1 MPELKNILNKER
13 LKEPE
18 FFLKWLCIGV
28 ITGGIIGLV
37 GALFHFCSAEAE
49 AFRGDNTW
57 LIYLLPVAGAAIAY
71 FYDAMKYSHDQ
82 GTNLV
87 LLAVRDNKIMGIR
100 HALCIFVATV
110 LTHLCGGSSGREG
123 ASLQIGAA
131 LGSFSGRKLKFGE
144 DDKRIMT
151 MCGMS
156 AMFAAVFG
164 TPVTAAIFAMEV
176 VSVGIFY
183 YSAIIPCV
191 TSALTASYISS
202 LFGNTHLQVSVN
214 VPKADLILYLKI
226 ALIGAICA
234 GISVLFCQV
243 IGKTHKLFKKI
254 KNHAYKADDLLTN
267 KWLGFPILIIFMWLM
282 FQATF
287 TIGAYPQAWIESAVE
302 WFGSHVASWMNDG
315 ILRDLIVD
323 GIIAGVG
330 GVLVFLPN
338 ILILFMFISI
348 LEDTGY
354 MARAAF
360 IMDRLM
366 HKIGLHGKSFI
377 PFLIGFGCSVPAI
390 MATRTLENRKDRIV
404 TVLVTPFMSCSARLP
419 VYLLFVA
426 AFFHKNQGLIL
437 LSVYLVGAII
447 AILTA
452 LLLNKTAF
460 RGLSEQFV
468 MELPPYRIPTMR
480 NTLIHMWDKSV
491 QYLQKMATVIL
502 VASIIIWALEYF
514 PRTSEESEKI
524 AQEIELIE
532 K

>member
-254 KNHAYKADDLLTN
+254 KNHALRAAAGGAIVVLLTLIVGDYTYN
-267 KWLGFPILIIFMWLM
+267 GTGGEMIVSAFTKSPFFGAFLIKMVFTAITLGSGFKGGEIFPVF
-282 FQATF
+282 F
-287 TIGAYPQAWIESAVE
+287 IGSS
-302 WFGSHVASWMNDG
+302 FGSVFAPLLGLDCSVGAAVGMIAIFCGVTNCPIASMLLSIELFGGEG
-315 ILRDLIVD
+315 IGMYALVCAVSYMLS
-323 GIIAGVG
+323 GYG
-330 GVLVFLPN
+330 GLYSEQK
-338 ILILFMFISI
+338 ILYSKKRMKFINK
-348 LEDTGY
+348 
-354 MARAAF
+354 
-360 IMDRLM
+360 
-366 HKIGLHGKSFI
+366 KIG
-377 PFLIGFGCSVPAI
+377 
-390 MATRTLENRKDRIV
+390 N
-404 TVLVTPFMSCSARLP
+404 
-419 VYLLFVA
+419 
-426 AFFHKNQGLIL
+426 
-437 LSVYLVGAII
+437 
-447 AILTA
+447 
-452 LLLNKTAF
+452 
-460 RGLSEQFV
+460 
-468 MELPPYRIPTMR
+468 
-480 NTLIHMWDKSV
+480 
-491 QYLQKMATVIL
+491 
-502 VASIIIWALEYF
+502 
-514 PRTSEESEKI
+514 
-524 AQEIELIE
+524 
-532 K
+532 

>member
-28 ITGGIIGLV
+28 IVGGIIGLV

-71 FYDAMKYSHDQ
+71 FYDAMKYSHDK

-87 LLAVRDNKIMGIR
+87 LLAVRDNKIMGIH

-254 KNHAYKADDLLTN
+254 KNHALRAAAGGAIVVLLTLIVGDYTYN
-267 KWLGFPILIIFMWLM
+267 GTGGDMIVSAFTKSPFFAAFLIKMVFTAVTLGSGFKGGEIFPVF
-282 FQATF
+282 F
-287 TIGAYPQAWIESAVE
+287 IGSS
-302 WFGSHVASWMNDG
+302 FGS
-315 ILRDLIVD
+315 
-323 GIIAGVG
+323 
-330 GVLVFLPN
+330 VFAPL
-338 ILILFMFISI
+338 L
-348 LEDTGY
+348 
-354 MARAAF
+354 
-360 IMDRLM
+360 
-366 HKIGLHGKSFI
+366 GLD
-377 PFLIGFGCSVPAI
+377 CSVGAAVGMTAI
-390 MATRTLENRKDRIV
+390 FCGV
-404 TVLVTPFMSCSARLP
+404 TNCPIAS
-419 VYLLFVA
+419 
-426 AFFHKNQGLIL
+426 IL
-437 LSVYLVGAII
+437 LSIELFGGEGIGMYALVCSVSYMLSGYG
-447 AILTA
+447 
-452 LLLNKTAF
+452 
-460 RGLSEQFV
+460 GLYSEQ
-468 MELPPYRIPTMR
+468 
-480 NTLIHMWDKSV
+480 K
-491 QYLQKMATVIL
+491 IL
-502 VASIIIWALEYF
+502 YSKKRMKFINK
-514 PRTSEESEKI
+514 KI
-524 AQEIELIE
+524 GN
-532 K
+532 

>member
-28 ITGGIIGLV
+28 IMGGIIGLV

-71 FYDAMKYSHDQ
+71 FYDAMKYSHDK

-87 LLAVRDNKIMGIR
+87 LLAVRDNKIMGIH

-234 GISVLFCQV
+234 GISVLFCHV

-254 KNHAYKADDLLTN
+254 KNHALRAAAGGAIVVLLTLIVGDYTYN
-267 KWLGFPILIIFMWLM
+267 GTGGEMIVSAFTKSPFFGAFLIKMVFTAITLGSGFKGGEIFPVF
-282 FQATF
+282 F
-287 TIGAYPQAWIESAVE
+287 IGSS
-302 WFGSHVASWMNDG
+302 FGSVFAPLLGLDCSVGAAVGMTAIFCGVTNCPIASMLLSIELFGGEG
-315 ILRDLIVD
+315 IGMYALVCAVSYMLS
-323 GIIAGVG
+323 GYG
-330 GVLVFLPN
+330 GLYSEQK
-338 ILILFMFISI
+338 ILYSKKRMKFINK
-348 LEDTGY
+348 
-354 MARAAF
+354 
-360 IMDRLM
+360 
-366 HKIGLHGKSFI
+366 KIG
-377 PFLIGFGCSVPAI
+377 
-390 MATRTLENRKDRIV
+390 N
-404 TVLVTPFMSCSARLP
+404 
-419 VYLLFVA
+419 
-426 AFFHKNQGLIL
+426 
-437 LSVYLVGAII
+437 
-447 AILTA
+447 
-452 LLLNKTAF
+452 
-460 RGLSEQFV
+460 
-468 MELPPYRIPTMR
+468 
-480 NTLIHMWDKSV
+480 
-491 QYLQKMATVIL
+491 
-502 VASIIIWALEYF
+502 
-514 PRTSEESEKI
+514 
-524 AQEIELIE
+524 
-532 K
+532 

>member
-254 KNHAYKADDLLTN
+254 KNHALRAAAGGAIVVLLTLIVGDYTYN
-267 KWLGFPILIIFMWLM
+267 GTGGDMIVSAFTKSPFFAAFLIKMVFTAITLGSGFKGGEIFPVF
-282 FQATF
+282 F
-287 TIGAYPQAWIESAVE
+287 IGSS
-302 WFGSHVASWMNDG
+302 FGSVFAPLLGLDCSVGAALGMIAIFCGVTNCPIASMLLSIELFGGEG
-315 ILRDLIVD
+315 IGMYALVCAVSYMLS
-323 GIIAGVG
+323 GYG
-330 GVLVFLPN
+330 GLYSEQK
-338 ILILFMFISI
+338 ILYSKKRMKFINK
-348 LEDTGY
+348 
-354 MARAAF
+354 
-360 IMDRLM
+360 
-366 HKIGLHGKSFI
+366 KIG
-377 PFLIGFGCSVPAI
+377 
-390 MATRTLENRKDRIV
+390 N
-404 TVLVTPFMSCSARLP
+404 
-419 VYLLFVA
+419 
-426 AFFHKNQGLIL
+426 
-437 LSVYLVGAII
+437 
-447 AILTA
+447 
-452 LLLNKTAF
+452 
-460 RGLSEQFV
+460 
-468 MELPPYRIPTMR
+468 
-480 NTLIHMWDKSV
+480 
-491 QYLQKMATVIL
+491 
-502 VASIIIWALEYF
+502 
-514 PRTSEESEKI
+514 
-524 AQEIELIE
+524 
-532 K
+532 

>member
-71 FYDAMKYSHDQ
+71 FYDAMKYSHDK

-87 LLAVRDNKIMGIR
+87 LLAVRDNKIMGIH

-191 TSALTASYISS
+191 TSALTASYIFS

-254 KNHAYKADDLLTN
+254 KNHALRAAAGGAIVVLLTLIVGDYTYN
-267 KWLGFPILIIFMWLM
+267 GTGGEMIVSAFTKSPFFAAFLIKMVFTAITLGSGFKGGEIFPVF
-282 FQATF
+282 F
-287 TIGAYPQAWIESAVE
+287 IGSS
-302 WFGSHVASWMNDG
+302 FGSVFAPLLGLDCSVGAAVGMTAIFCGVTNCPIASMLLSIELFGGEG
-315 ILRDLIVD
+315 IGMYALVCAVSYMLS
-323 GIIAGVG
+323 GYG
-330 GVLVFLPN
+330 GLYSEQK
-338 ILILFMFISI
+338 ILYSKKRMKFINK
-348 LEDTGY
+348 
-354 MARAAF
+354 
-360 IMDRLM
+360 
-366 HKIGLHGKSFI
+366 KIG
-377 PFLIGFGCSVPAI
+377 
-390 MATRTLENRKDRIV
+390 N
-404 TVLVTPFMSCSARLP
+404 
-419 VYLLFVA
+419 
-426 AFFHKNQGLIL
+426 
-437 LSVYLVGAII
+437 
-447 AILTA
+447 
-452 LLLNKTAF
+452 
-460 RGLSEQFV
+460 
-468 MELPPYRIPTMR
+468 
-480 NTLIHMWDKSV
+480 
-491 QYLQKMATVIL
+491 
-502 VASIIIWALEYF
+502 
-514 PRTSEESEKI
+514 
-524 AQEIELIE
+524 
-532 K
+532 

>member
-87 LLAVRDNKIMGIR
+87 LLAVRDNKIMGIH

-254 KNHAYKADDLLTN
+254 KNHALRAAAGGAIVVLLTLIVGDYTYN
-267 KWLGFPILIIFMWLM
+267 GTGGEMIVSAFTKSPFFGAFLIKMVFTAVTLGSGFKGGEIFPVF
-282 FQATF
+282 F
-287 TIGAYPQAWIESAVE
+287 IGSS
-302 WFGSHVASWMNDG
+302 FGSVFAPLLGLDCSVGAAVGMIAIFCGVTNCPIASMLLSIELFGGEG
-315 ILRDLIVD
+315 IGMYALVCAVSYMLS
-323 GIIAGVG
+323 GYG
-330 GVLVFLPN
+330 GLYSEQK
-338 ILILFMFISI
+338 ILYSKKRMKFINK
-348 LEDTGY
+348 
-354 MARAAF
+354 
-360 IMDRLM
+360 
-366 HKIGLHGKSFI
+366 KIG
-377 PFLIGFGCSVPAI
+377 
-390 MATRTLENRKDRIV
+390 N
-404 TVLVTPFMSCSARLP
+404 
-419 VYLLFVA
+419 
-426 AFFHKNQGLIL
+426 
-437 LSVYLVGAII
+437 
-447 AILTA
+447 
-452 LLLNKTAF
+452 
-460 RGLSEQFV
+460 
-468 MELPPYRIPTMR
+468 
-480 NTLIHMWDKSV
+480 
-491 QYLQKMATVIL
+491 
-502 VASIIIWALEYF
+502 
-514 PRTSEESEKI
+514 
-524 AQEIELIE
+524 
-532 K
+532 

>member
-28 ITGGIIGLV
+28 IMGGIIGLV

-71 FYDAMKYSHDQ
+71 FYDAMKYSHDK

-87 LLAVRDNKIMGIR
+87 LLAVRDNKIMGIH

-254 KNHAYKADDLLTN
+254 KNHALRAAAGGAIVVLLTLIVGDYTYN
-267 KWLGFPILIIFMWLM
+267 GTGGDMIVSAFTKSPFFAAFLIKMVFTAVTLGSGFKGGEIFPVF
-282 FQATF
+282 F
-287 TIGAYPQAWIESAVE
+287 IGSS
-302 WFGSHVASWMNDG
+302 FGSIFAPLLGLDCSVGAAVGMIAIFCGVTNCPIASMLLSIELFGGEG
-315 ILRDLIVD
+315 IGMYALVCAVSYMLS
-323 GIIAGVG
+323 GYG
-330 GVLVFLPN
+330 GLYSEQK
-338 ILILFMFISI
+338 ILYSKKRMKFINK
-348 LEDTGY
+348 
-354 MARAAF
+354 
-360 IMDRLM
+360 
-366 HKIGLHGKSFI
+366 KIG
-377 PFLIGFGCSVPAI
+377 
-390 MATRTLENRKDRIV
+390 N
-404 TVLVTPFMSCSARLP
+404 
-419 VYLLFVA
+419 
-426 AFFHKNQGLIL
+426 
-437 LSVYLVGAII
+437 
-447 AILTA
+447 
-452 LLLNKTAF
+452 
-460 RGLSEQFV
+460 
-468 MELPPYRIPTMR
+468 
-480 NTLIHMWDKSV
+480 
-491 QYLQKMATVIL
+491 
-502 VASIIIWALEYF
+502 
-514 PRTSEESEKI
+514 
-524 AQEIELIE
+524 
-532 K
+532 

>member
-87 LLAVRDNKIMGIR
+87 LLAVRDNKIMGIH

-254 KNHAYKADDLLTN
+254 KNHALRAAAGGAIVVLLTLIVGDYTYN
-267 KWLGFPILIIFMWLM
+267 GTGGDMIVSAFTKSPFFAAFLIKMVFTAITLGSGFKGGEIFPVF
-282 FQATF
+282 F
-287 TIGAYPQAWIESAVE
+287 IGSS
-302 WFGSHVASWMNDG
+302 FGSVFAPLLGLDCSVGAAVGMIAIFCGVTNCPIASMLLSIELFGGEG
-315 ILRDLIVD
+315 IGMYALVCAVSYMLS
-323 GIIAGVG
+323 GYG
-330 GVLVFLPN
+330 GLYSEQK
-338 ILILFMFISI
+338 ILYSKKRMKFINK
-348 LEDTGY
+348 
-354 MARAAF
+354 
-360 IMDRLM
+360 
-366 HKIGLHGKSFI
+366 KIG
-377 PFLIGFGCSVPAI
+377 
-390 MATRTLENRKDRIV
+390 N
-404 TVLVTPFMSCSARLP
+404 
-419 VYLLFVA
+419 
-426 AFFHKNQGLIL
+426 
-437 LSVYLVGAII
+437 
-447 AILTA
+447 
-452 LLLNKTAF
+452 
-460 RGLSEQFV
+460 
-468 MELPPYRIPTMR
+468 
-480 NTLIHMWDKSV
+480 
-491 QYLQKMATVIL
+491 
-502 VASIIIWALEYF
+502 
-514 PRTSEESEKI
+514 
-524 AQEIELIE
+524 
-532 K
+532 

>member
-28 ITGGIIGLV
+28 IMGGIIGLV

-71 FYDAMKYSHDQ
+71 FYDAMKYSHDK

-87 LLAVRDNKIMGIR
+87 LLAVRDNKIMGIH

-202 LFGNTHLQVSVN
+202 IFGNTHLQVSVN

-254 KNHAYKADDLLTN
+254 KNHALRAAAGGAIVVLLTLIVGDYTYN
-267 KWLGFPILIIFMWLM
+267 GTGGDMIVSAFTKSPFFGAFLIKMVFTAVTLGSGFKGGEIFPVF
-282 FQATF
+282 F
-287 TIGAYPQAWIESAVE
+287 IGSS
-302 WFGSHVASWMNDG
+302 FGSVFAPLLGLDCSVGAAVGMIAIFCGVTNCPIASMLLSIELFGGEG
-315 ILRDLIVD
+315 IGMYALVCAVSYMLS
-323 GIIAGVG
+323 GYG
-330 GVLVFLPN
+330 GLYSEQK
-338 ILILFMFISI
+338 ILYSKKRMKFINK
-348 LEDTGY
+348 
-354 MARAAF
+354 
-360 IMDRLM
+360 
-366 HKIGLHGKSFI
+366 KIG
-377 PFLIGFGCSVPAI
+377 
-390 MATRTLENRKDRIV
+390 N
-404 TVLVTPFMSCSARLP
+404 
-419 VYLLFVA
+419 
-426 AFFHKNQGLIL
+426 
-437 LSVYLVGAII
+437 
-447 AILTA
+447 
-452 LLLNKTAF
+452 
-460 RGLSEQFV
+460 
-468 MELPPYRIPTMR
+468 
-480 NTLIHMWDKSV
+480 
-491 QYLQKMATVIL
+491 
-502 VASIIIWALEYF
+502 
-514 PRTSEESEKI
+514 
-524 AQEIELIE
+524 
-532 K
+532 

>member
-28 ITGGIIGLV
+28 IMGGIIGLV

-71 FYDAMKYSHDQ
+71 FYDAMKYSHDK

-87 LLAVRDNKIMGIR
+87 LLAVRDNKIMGIH

-202 LFGNTHLQVSVN
+202 LFGNTHLQISVN

-254 KNHAYKADDLLTN
+254 KNHALRAAAGGAIVVLLTLIVGDYTYN
-267 KWLGFPILIIFMWLM
+267 GTGGEMIVSAFTKSPFFAAFLIKMVFTAVTLGSGFKGGEIFPVF
-282 FQATF
+282 F
-287 TIGAYPQAWIESAVE
+287 IGSS
-302 WFGSHVASWMNDG
+302 FGSVFAPLLGLDCSVGAAVGMTAIFCGVTNCPIASMLLSIELFGGEG
-315 ILRDLIVD
+315 IGMYALVCAVSYMLS
-323 GIIAGVG
+323 GYG
-330 GVLVFLPN
+330 GLYSEQK
-338 ILILFMFISI
+338 ILYSKKRMKFINK
-348 LEDTGY
+348 
-354 MARAAF
+354 
-360 IMDRLM
+360 
-366 HKIGLHGKSFI
+366 KIG
-377 PFLIGFGCSVPAI
+377 
-390 MATRTLENRKDRIV
+390 N
-404 TVLVTPFMSCSARLP
+404 
-419 VYLLFVA
+419 
-426 AFFHKNQGLIL
+426 
-437 LSVYLVGAII
+437 
-447 AILTA
+447 
-452 LLLNKTAF
+452 
-460 RGLSEQFV
+460 
-468 MELPPYRIPTMR
+468 
-480 NTLIHMWDKSV
+480 
-491 QYLQKMATVIL
+491 
-502 VASIIIWALEYF
+502 
-514 PRTSEESEKI
+514 
-524 AQEIELIE
+524 
-532 K
+532 

>member
-71 FYDAMKYSHDQ
+71 FYDAMKYSHDK

-87 LLAVRDNKIMGIR
+87 LLAVRDNKIMGIH

-254 KNHAYKADDLLTN
+254 KNHALRAAAGGAIVVLLTLIVGDYTYN
-267 KWLGFPILIIFMWLM
+267 GTGGDMIVSAFTKSPFFAAFLIKMVFTAITLGSGFKGGEIFPVF
-282 FQATF
+282 F
-287 TIGAYPQAWIESAVE
+287 IGSS
-302 WFGSHVASWMNDG
+302 FGSVFAPLLGLDCSVGAAVGMTAIFCGVTNCPIASMLLSIELFGGEG
-315 ILRDLIVD
+315 IGMYALVCAVSYMLS
-323 GIIAGVG
+323 GYG
-330 GVLVFLPN
+330 GLYSEQK
-338 ILILFMFISI
+338 ILYSKKRMKFINK
-348 LEDTGY
+348 
-354 MARAAF
+354 
-360 IMDRLM
+360 
-366 HKIGLHGKSFI
+366 KIG
-377 PFLIGFGCSVPAI
+377 
-390 MATRTLENRKDRIV
+390 N
-404 TVLVTPFMSCSARLP
+404 
-419 VYLLFVA
+419 
-426 AFFHKNQGLIL
+426 
-437 LSVYLVGAII
+437 
-447 AILTA
+447 
-452 LLLNKTAF
+452 
-460 RGLSEQFV
+460 
-468 MELPPYRIPTMR
+468 
-480 NTLIHMWDKSV
+480 
-491 QYLQKMATVIL
+491 
-502 VASIIIWALEYF
+502 
-514 PRTSEESEKI
+514 
-524 AQEIELIE
+524 
-532 K
+532 

>member
-28 ITGGIIGLV
+28 IMGGIIGLV

-49 AFRGDNTW
+49 AIRGDNTW

-71 FYDAMKYSHDQ
+71 FYDAMKYSHDK

-87 LLAVRDNKIMGIR
+87 LLAVRDNKIMGIH

-254 KNHAYKADDLLTN
+254 KNHALRAAAGGAIVVLLTLIVGDYTYN
-267 KWLGFPILIIFMWLM
+267 GTGGEMIVSAFTKSPFFAAFLIKMVFTAITLGSGFKGGEIFPVF
-282 FQATF
+282 F
-287 TIGAYPQAWIESAVE
+287 IGSS
-302 WFGSHVASWMNDG
+302 FGSVFAPLLGLDCSVGAAVGMTAIFCGVTNCPIASMLLSIELFGGGG
-315 ILRDLIVD
+315 IGMYALVCAVSYMLS
-323 GIIAGVG
+323 GYG
-330 GVLVFLPN
+330 GLYSEQK
-338 ILILFMFISI
+338 ILYSKKRMKFINK
-348 LEDTGY
+348 
-354 MARAAF
+354 
-360 IMDRLM
+360 
-366 HKIGLHGKSFI
+366 KIG
-377 PFLIGFGCSVPAI
+377 
-390 MATRTLENRKDRIV
+390 N
-404 TVLVTPFMSCSARLP
+404 
-419 VYLLFVA
+419 
-426 AFFHKNQGLIL
+426 
-437 LSVYLVGAII
+437 
-447 AILTA
+447 
-452 LLLNKTAF
+452 
-460 RGLSEQFV
+460 
-468 MELPPYRIPTMR
+468 
-480 NTLIHMWDKSV
+480 
-491 QYLQKMATVIL
+491 
-502 VASIIIWALEYF
+502 
-514 PRTSEESEKI
+514 
-524 AQEIELIE
+524 
-532 K
+532 

>member
-28 ITGGIIGLV
+28 IMGGIIGLV

-49 AFRGDNTW
+49 VFRGDNTW

-71 FYDAMKYSHDQ
+71 FYDAMKYSHDK

-87 LLAVRDNKIMGIR
+87 LLAVRDNKIMGIH

-254 KNHAYKADDLLTN
+254 KNHALRAVAGGAIVVLLTLIVGDYTYN
-267 KWLGFPILIIFMWLM
+267 GTGGEMIVSAFTKSPFFAAFLIKMVFTAVTLGSGFKGGEIFPVF
-282 FQATF
+282 F
-287 TIGAYPQAWIESAVE
+287 IGSS
-302 WFGSHVASWMNDG
+302 FGS
-315 ILRDLIVD
+315 
-323 GIIAGVG
+323 
-330 GVLVFLPN
+330 VFAPL
-338 ILILFMFISI
+338 L
-348 LEDTGY
+348 
-354 MARAAF
+354 
-360 IMDRLM
+360 
-366 HKIGLHGKSFI
+366 GLD
-377 PFLIGFGCSVPAI
+377 CSVGAAVGMTAI
-390 MATRTLENRKDRIV
+390 FCGV
-404 TVLVTPFMSCSARLP
+404 TNCPIAS
-419 VYLLFVA
+419 
-426 AFFHKNQGLIL
+426 IL
-437 LSVYLVGAII
+437 LSIELFGGEGIGMYALVCAVSYMLSGYG
-447 AILTA
+447 
-452 LLLNKTAF
+452 
-460 RGLSEQFV
+460 GLYSEQ
-468 MELPPYRIPTMR
+468 
-480 NTLIHMWDKSV
+480 K
-491 QYLQKMATVIL
+491 IL
-502 VASIIIWALEYF
+502 YSKKRMKFINK
-514 PRTSEESEKI
+514 KI
-524 AQEIELIE
+524 GN
-532 K
+532 

>member
-1 MPELKNILNKER
+1 MGELKNILNKER
-13 LKEPE
+13 LKEPR
-18 FFLKWLCIGV
+18 FFLKWLCVGV
-28 ITGGIIGLV
+28 IMGAIIGLV

-71 FYDAMKYSHDQ
+71 FYDAMKYSHDK

-87 LLAVRDNKIMGIR
+87 LLAVRDNKIMGIH

-131 LGSFSGRKLKFGE
+131 LGSYTGRKLNFGE

-234 GISVLFCQV
+234 GISVFFCYV
-243 IGKTHKLFKKI
+243 IGKAHKLFKKI
-254 KNHAYKADDLLTN
+254 KNHALRAAAGGTIVVLLTLIVGDYTYN
-267 KWLGFPILIIFMWLM
+267 GTGGEMIVSAFTESPFFGAFLIKMAFTAVTLGSGFKGGEIFPVF
-282 FQATF
+282 F
-287 TIGAYPQAWIESAVE
+287 IGSS
-302 WFGSHVASWMNDG
+302 FGSVFAPLLGLDCSVGAAVGMIAIFCGVTNCPIASMLLSIELFGGEG
-315 ILRDLIVD
+315 I
-323 GIIAGVG
+323 GIYALVCAVSYMLSGYG
-330 GVLVFLPN
+330 GLYSEQK
-338 ILILFMFISI
+338 ILYSKKRMKFINK
-348 LEDTGY
+348 
-354 MARAAF
+354 
-360 IMDRLM
+360 
-366 HKIGLHGKSFI
+366 KIG
-377 PFLIGFGCSVPAI
+377 
-390 MATRTLENRKDRIV
+390 N
-404 TVLVTPFMSCSARLP
+404 
-419 VYLLFVA
+419 
-426 AFFHKNQGLIL
+426 
-437 LSVYLVGAII
+437 
-447 AILTA
+447 
-452 LLLNKTAF
+452 
-460 RGLSEQFV
+460 
-468 MELPPYRIPTMR
+468 
-480 NTLIHMWDKSV
+480 
-491 QYLQKMATVIL
+491 
-502 VASIIIWALEYF
+502 
-514 PRTSEESEKI
+514 
-524 AQEIELIE
+524 
-532 K
+532 

>member
-28 ITGGIIGLV
+28 IMGGIIGLV

-71 FYDAMKYSHDQ
+71 FYDAMKYSHDK

-87 LLAVRDNKIMGIR
+87 LLAVRDNKIMGIH

-254 KNHAYKADDLLTN
+254 KNHALRAAAGGAIVVLLTLIVGDYTYN
-267 KWLGFPILIIFMWLM
+267 GTGGEMIVSAFTKSPFFGAFLIKMVFTAVTLGSGFKGGEIFPVF
-282 FQATF
+282 F
-287 TIGAYPQAWIESAVE
+287 IGSS
-302 WFGSHVASWMNDG
+302 FGSVFAPLLGLDCSVGAALGMTAIFCGVTNCPIASMLLSIELFGGEG
-315 ILRDLIVD
+315 IGMYALVCAVSYMLS
-323 GIIAGVG
+323 GYG
-330 GVLVFLPN
+330 GLYSEQK
-338 ILILFMFISI
+338 ILYSKKRMKFINK
-348 LEDTGY
+348 
-354 MARAAF
+354 
-360 IMDRLM
+360 
-366 HKIGLHGKSFI
+366 KIG
-377 PFLIGFGCSVPAI
+377 
-390 MATRTLENRKDRIV
+390 N
-404 TVLVTPFMSCSARLP
+404 
-419 VYLLFVA
+419 
-426 AFFHKNQGLIL
+426 
-437 LSVYLVGAII
+437 
-447 AILTA
+447 
-452 LLLNKTAF
+452 
-460 RGLSEQFV
+460 
-468 MELPPYRIPTMR
+468 
-480 NTLIHMWDKSV
+480 
-491 QYLQKMATVIL
+491 
-502 VASIIIWALEYF
+502 
-514 PRTSEESEKI
+514 
-524 AQEIELIE
+524 
-532 K
+532 

>member
-191 TSALTASYISS
+191 PSALTASYISS

-254 KNHAYKADDLLTN
+254 KNHALRAAAGGAIVVLLTLIVGDYTYN
-267 KWLGFPILIIFMWLM
+267 GTGGDMIVSAFTKSPFFGAFLIKMVFTAVTLGSGFKGGEIFPVF
-282 FQATF
+282 F
-287 TIGAYPQAWIESAVE
+287 IGSS
-302 WFGSHVASWMNDG
+302 FGSVFAPLLGLDCSVGAAVGMTAIFCGVTNCPIASMLLSIELFGGEG
-315 ILRDLIVD
+315 IGMYALVCAVSYMLS
-323 GIIAGVG
+323 GYG
-330 GVLVFLPN
+330 GLYSEQK
-338 ILILFMFISI
+338 ILYSKKRMKFINK
-348 LEDTGY
+348 
-354 MARAAF
+354 
-360 IMDRLM
+360 
-366 HKIGLHGKSFI
+366 KIG
-377 PFLIGFGCSVPAI
+377 
-390 MATRTLENRKDRIV
+390 N
-404 TVLVTPFMSCSARLP
+404 
-419 VYLLFVA
+419 
-426 AFFHKNQGLIL
+426 
-437 LSVYLVGAII
+437 
-447 AILTA
+447 
-452 LLLNKTAF
+452 
-460 RGLSEQFV
+460 
-468 MELPPYRIPTMR
+468 
-480 NTLIHMWDKSV
+480 
-491 QYLQKMATVIL
+491 
-502 VASIIIWALEYF
+502 
-514 PRTSEESEKI
+514 
-524 AQEIELIE
+524 
-532 K
+532 